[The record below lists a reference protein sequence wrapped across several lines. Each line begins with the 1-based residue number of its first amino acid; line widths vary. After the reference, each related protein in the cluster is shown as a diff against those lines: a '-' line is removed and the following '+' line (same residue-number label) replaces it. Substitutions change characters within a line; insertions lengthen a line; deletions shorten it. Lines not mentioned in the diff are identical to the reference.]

1 MQHDINRFC
10 APQNITKD
18 ALLVISALYSLVTDT
33 GIELSCRVIS
43 WRENRLTLRPLHVI
57 IFSTKI
63 LSEDPYLK
71 SFIRR
76 LLCLHR
82 ERFCSL

>member
-33 GIELSCRVIS
+33 RIELSCRVI
-43 WRENRLTLRPLHVI
+43 
-57 IFSTKI
+57 F
-63 LSEDPYLK
+63 
-71 SFIRR
+71 
-76 LLCLHR
+76 
-82 ERFCSL
+82 

>member
-33 GIELSCRVIS
+33 RIELSCRVIFQ
-43 WRENRLTLRPLHVI
+43 REKQAHFATVARHYFFYKN
-57 IFSTKI
+57 TK
-63 LSEDPYLK
+63 
-71 SFIRR
+71 
-76 LLCLHR
+76 
-82 ERFCSL
+82 